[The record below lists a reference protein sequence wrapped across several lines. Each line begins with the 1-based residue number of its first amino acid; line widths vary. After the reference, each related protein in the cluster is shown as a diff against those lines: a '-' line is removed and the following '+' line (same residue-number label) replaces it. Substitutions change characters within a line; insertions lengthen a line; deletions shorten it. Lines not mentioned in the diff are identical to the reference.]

1 MADLKFMIDIETT
14 GIDPETNDLLQI
26 GIVAV
31 RFARDGYWHK
41 GNSFQ
46 TFHHTDMVP
55 QSEFAK
61 EHMAELFEQCRKQP
75 LAKPETI
82 RGEIIDFCYKE
93 IGRPAMIHFMGW
105 NAGIFDL
112 PFLVNKS
119 ILWPPGYET
128 VNGKDK
134 KIGDFHY
141 HVYDLNGSL
150 DLLKN
155 VLMEDSSKKVQDYL
169 DTLKGY
175 PKYELP
181 KDTKEHDAVFDCIN
195 QLNTLNAAIS
205 VFKQAG
211 FKPPV
216 L

>member
-1 MADLKFMIDIETT
+1 MADLRFMVDIETT

-31 RFARDGYWHK
+31 RFAKDGYWHK
-41 GNSFQ
+41 GNEFSILQ
-46 TFHHTDMVP
+46 HTDMTP

-61 EHMAELFEQCRKQP
+61 EHMADLFNQCNKQS
-75 LAKPETI
+75 LSKPETI
-82 RGEIIDFCYKE
+82 RQEILEFCHKE
-93 IGRPAMIHFMGW
+93 MNRNTMIHFMGW

-112 PFLVNKS
+112 PFLVAKS
-119 ILWPPGYET
+119 VLWPPGYET

-134 KIGDFHY
+134 QIGDFHY

-155 VLMEDSSKKVQDYL
+155 VLMEDSNKKVEEYL
-169 DTLKGY
+169 ATLKGY
-175 PKYELP
+175 PKYDLP
-181 KDTKEHDAVFDCIN
+181 KDAKEHDAVFDCIN
-195 QLNTLNAAIS
+195 QLNTLNAALS